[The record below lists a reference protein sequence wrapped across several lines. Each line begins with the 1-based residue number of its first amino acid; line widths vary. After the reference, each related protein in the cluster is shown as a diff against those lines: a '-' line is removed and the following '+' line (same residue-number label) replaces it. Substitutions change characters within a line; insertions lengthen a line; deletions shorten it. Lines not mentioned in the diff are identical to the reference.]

1 MRGRTRPCARICWR
15 RVSRTSA
22 VAVLLAAARV
32 TAGCLQMTVEETLW
46 FLIVGA
52 VLVLSI
58 ASGERASSVLY
69 FQKHVVDVE
78 LDRAVAF

>member
-1 MRGRTRPCARICWR
+1 
-15 RVSRTSA
+15 
-22 VAVLLAAARV
+22 
-32 TAGCLQMTVEETLW
+32 MTVEETLW

-78 LDRAVAF
+78 LDRAVAFERRRLVLFVKASPDGSPSRSRNVLRWAVSIAA